1 MSGGSFNYEYRRFE
15 ETYSGHM
22 EDLEMNQLIIDLAK
36 VLHDLEWYTSGDTCE
51 DTYKRSVTAF
61 KEQWFQ
67 GSAKVRSVVAEK
79 LRGLAEEIAKEESEN
94 GR

>member
-1 MSGGSFNYEYRRFE
+1 MSGGSFNYECFRFE

-36 VLHDLEWYTSGDTCE
+36 VLRDLEWYTRGDTCE
-51 DTYKRSVTAF
+51 DTYQRSVMEF

-67 GSAKVRSVVAEK
+67 GSAKARSVVAEK
-79 LRGLAEEIAKEESEN
+79 LRGLAEEIEGTEE
-94 GR
+94 